1 MHKNWHKKDKM
12 NICYADDDK
21 QSGWKLLHWI
31 YLFVSW
37 PHSKPSVVAQT
48 TAGFQIWLLQGG
60 RSKRREV
67 M

>member
-31 YLFVSW
+31 YLFVS
-37 PHSKPSVVAQT
+37 
-48 TAGFQIWLLQGG
+48 
-60 RSKRREV
+60 
-67 M
+67 